1 MMRRQGWQER
11 LGLLDFPALSVDEL
25 SGWPYKFEIL
35 HCGWKS
41 RLRIR
46 AQDILTA
53 MLLPVFV
60 CDVLV
65 GCFCRGGNRIGNHK
79 ELC

>member
-1 MMRRQGWQER
+1 MTISGCEAVMMRRQGWQER

-25 SGWPYKFEIL
+25 SGWPHKFEIL

-46 AQDILTA
+46 AQGILTA

-60 CDVLV
+60 CDV
-65 GCFCRGGNRIGNHK
+65 
-79 ELC
+79 